1 MVTPGRQ
8 GKSMEQI
15 VIQVRDKEKAKVL
28 FDLLTALDF
37 VDSVITSETEEAE
50 VQAGA
55 REEPLDF
62 FSLAGLW
69 QDRDV
74 TLETLRQ
81 KTWPRQY

>member
-1 MVTPGRQ
+1 
-8 GKSMEQI
+8 MEQI